1 VAPLTRFG
9 PAALGVGTFV
19 LTLPFLFGGGSGD
32 GDIPIFRSYGDR
44 VLSGQVPYRDFHP
57 EYPPGAFLFFVVPSL
72 GPDRRYL
79 LIFQLIAAAGIVLG
93 LVLLALLVERLGA
106 STRFRCFALFF
117 AGISPLLLGA
127 FVLRRFDMWP
137 AALCVGVLLLLVD
150 DRPEWALALLA
161 VATVIKSYPVILLPI
176 ALLAADRGR
185 RWRSLGA
192 FCVVGF
198 VLALPFAAVGH
209 GGLYN
214 SVATQADRH
223 LHLDSLGS
231 SLLLVLHR
239 PVRLAFDGGGWSV
252 FGGGADATAKIQTA
266 AQFAGIA
273 LSAVLFARSRR
284 EPWDLVGA
292 AAATLA
298 VGACFGK
305 ILSPQF
311 LLWIVPLVVLA
322 RNWLAT
328 GLFAGAMITTHLL
341 FPDRYGGL
349 LAKHDAEIWLLFVR
363 NLALLAL
370 VVALVAAQV
379 RRLVPADGVPAPVA
393 TVTPH
398 G

>member
-9 PAALGVGTFV
+9 PAALGVGTFL

-57 EYPPGAFLFFVVPSL
+57 EYPPGAFLFFVIPSL

-93 LVLLALLVERLGA
+93 LVLLALLVDRLGA
-106 STRFRCFALFF
+106 TRRFQYFALFF
-117 AGISPLLLGA
+117 SGISPLLLGA
-127 FVLRRFDMWP
+127 FTLRRFDMWP

-176 ALLAADRGR
+176 ALLAAGRGR
-185 RWRSLGA
+185 RWSSLAA
-192 FCVVGF
+192 FCAVGF

-223 LHLDSLGS
+223 LHLDSVGS

-239 PVRLAFDGGGWSV
+239 HVRLAFDGGGWSV
-252 FGGGADATAKIQTA
+252 FGGGADAIAKIQTA

-328 GLFAGAMITTHLL
+328 GLFAAALIATHAL
-341 FPDRYGGL
+341 FPDRYVGL
-349 LAKHDAEIWLLFVR
+349 LAKHDAEIWLLAVR
-363 NLALLAL
+363 NLTLLAL
-370 VVALVAAQV
+370 VVALLAAQV
-379 RRLVPADGVPAPVA
+379 RRVAPAGRVSAQVA
-393 TVTPH
+393 TVSPH

>member
-1 VAPLTRFG
+1 VAPLTRYR
-9 PAALGVGTFV
+9 PAALGVGTFL

-44 VLSGQVPYRDFHP
+44 VLNGDVPYRDFHP
-57 EYPPGAFLFFVVPSL
+57 EYPPGAFIFFVLPSL
-72 GPDRRYL
+72 GPERRYL
-79 LIFQLIAAAGIVLG
+79 LIFQLIAAVGIVLG

-106 STRFRCFALFF
+106 TRRLQYFALFF

-127 FVLRRFDMWP
+127 FTLRRFDMWP
-137 AALCVGVLLLLVD
+137 AALCVGVLLLLID
-150 DRPEWALALLA
+150 DRPEWALSVLA

-176 ALLAADRGR
+176 ALLAVDRRR
-185 RWRSLGA
+185 RWRSLAA
-192 FCVVGF
+192 FCGVGF
-198 VLALPFAAVGH
+198 LLALPFAVLGH

-223 LHLDSLGS
+223 LHLDSIGS

-252 FGGGADATAKIQTA
+252 FGGGADAVAKIQTA

-284 EPWDLVGA
+284 EPWDLVCA
-292 AAATLA
+292 AAATLT

-322 RNWLAT
+322 RSALAVA
-328 GLFAGAMITTHLL
+328 LFAAAMITTHVL
-341 FPDRYGGL
+341 FPDRYSGL
-349 LAKHDAEIWLLFVR
+349 LAKHDAEIWLLVAR
-363 NLALLAL
+363 NVLLVAL
-370 VVALVAAQV
+370 VVVLLRVQV
-379 RRLVPADGVPAPVA
+379 RRVA
-393 TVTPH
+393 TVATSMSAAVAH

>member
-1 VAPLTRFG
+1 VAPLSRYR
-9 PAALGVGTFV
+9 PAALGVGTFL

-44 VLSGQVPYRDFHP
+44 VLNGEVPYRDFHP
-57 EYPPGAFLFFVVPSL
+57 EYPPGAFLFFVAPSL
-72 GPDRRYL
+72 GPERRYL
-79 LIFQLIAAAGIVLG
+79 LIFQLIAAVGIVLG

-106 STRFRCFALFF
+106 TRRLQYFALFF

-127 FVLRRFDMWP
+127 FTLRRFDMWP
-137 AALCVGVLLLLVD
+137 AALCVGVLLLLIE
-150 DRPEWALALLA
+150 DRPEWALSLLA

-176 ALLAADRGR
+176 ALLAVERRR
-185 RWRSLGA
+185 RWRSLAA

-198 VLALPFAAVGH
+198 LLALPFAVVGH

-223 LHLDSLGS
+223 LHLDSVGS

-252 FGGGADATAKIQTA
+252 FGGGADAVAKIQTA

-273 LSAVLFARSRR
+273 LAAVLFARSLR
-284 EPWDLVGA
+284 EPWDLVCA

-322 RNWLAT
+322 RSALAVA
-328 GLFAGAMITTHLL
+328 LLAAAMVTTHVL

-349 LAKHDAEIWLLFVR
+349 LAKHDAEIWLLVAR
-363 NLALLAL
+363 NLLL
-370 VVALVAAQV
+370 VALVLVLLRVQV
-379 RRLVPADGVPAPVA
+379 RRMATVA
-393 TVTPH
+393 TSMRAA
-398 G
+398 

>member
-9 PAALGVGTFV
+9 PAALGVGTF
-19 LTLPFLFGGGSGD
+19 LFTLPFLFGGGSGD

-57 EYPPGAFLFFVVPSL
+57 EYPPGAFLFFVIPSL

-79 LIFQLIAAAGIVLG
+79 LIFQLVAAAGIVLG
-93 LVLLALLVERLGA
+93 LVLLALLVARLGA
-106 STRFRCFALFF
+106 TSRFQCFALFF
-117 AGISPLLLGA
+117 AGIAPLLLGA

-137 AALCVGVLLLLVD
+137 AALCIGVLLLLVD

-176 ALLAADRGR
+176 ALLAAERGR
-185 RWRSLGA
+185 RWRSLAA
-192 FCVVGF
+192 FCAVGF
-198 VLALPFAAVGH
+198 VLALPFAVVGH

-231 SLLLVLHR
+231 SLLLVLNR

-328 GLFAGAMITTHLL
+328 GLFAAAMITTHLL
-341 FPDRYGGL
+341 FPDRYAGL
-349 LAKHDAEIWLLFVR
+349 LAKHDAEIWLLFAR
-363 NLALLAL
+363 NLALLGL

-379 RRLVPADGVPAPVA
+379 RRLAPADEVSAPVA